1 MRRTRKPF
9 LPLLAVALAA
19 GACESSPAGV
29 DPTPET
35 PETTQQAVL
44 VGRVEA
50 SGASASL
57 VPLHSRSSSGA
68 GITVAVARVQADGA
82 LEALASATAA
92 ADGSYRIEK
101 VPAGIDRLVVVATSG
116 SGAEVGRGIVHQALT
131 LGATATAAPI
141 NGETTV
147 EARVFGE
154 LVRSGMAREAVNTV
168 ELAQSIEV
176 SGKSTADALVQS
188 AAELRALAEGV
199 RARQE
204 AYTQVLS
211 SRGVSLD
218 AGARFQAALPAAVAY
233 AQERHAGAEEKTAE
247 AKASAAVA
255 DAYRAKGVDNRT
267 QAEASGAAETALVRA
282 AGVADATARLEI
294 ARGARQANLLARER
308 LVAEALAALGA
319 PSAQVD
325 AARQALAEARA
336 SVAGAG
342 TVEAMD
348 QAVERASAAIQA
360 AFESH
365 LLQSGRIPQ
374 TAQSR
379 ISTALQGLPSRAD
392 LEARLG
398 GATRGGEV
406 ASAYVAFLDDLRAAV
421 QSAVNLIV
429 SSGGAVDG
437 KAVADLFTG
446 LRTTVQSR

>member
-1 MRRTRKPF
+1 MRRTRKSLF
-9 LPLLAVALAA
+9 PLIAVALAA

-29 DPTPET
+29 DPTQDT
-35 PETTQQAVL
+35 PQAAL
-44 VGRVEA
+44 VGRIDGG
-50 SGASASL
+50 GASASL

-131 LGATATAAPI
+131 AGATATAAPI

-168 ELAQSIEV
+168 ELAQSLEV
-176 SGKSTADALVQS
+176 SGKSTAEALVQS
-188 AAELRALAEGV
+188 ATELRALAEGF

-211 SRGVSLD
+211 ARGVSLD

-233 AQERHAGAEEKTAE
+233 AQERHAGAEEKAAA
-247 AKASAAVA
+247 AKVSAAVA
-255 DAYRAKGVDNRT
+255 DAYRAKGADHRA

-282 AGVADATARLEI
+282 GDVTHADARLDV
-294 ARGARQANLLARER
+294 ARGARQVNLLARER
-308 LVAEALAALGA
+308 LVTDALTALGA

-325 AARQALAEARA
+325 AARQQFAEARA

-348 QAVERASAAIQA
+348 QAVARASAAIQA

-379 ISTALQGLPSRAD
+379 ITTALQNLPSQAD

-406 ASAYVAFLDDLRAAV
+406 ASAYVAFLDDLRTAV

-446 LRTTVQSR
+446 LRTTVQQR